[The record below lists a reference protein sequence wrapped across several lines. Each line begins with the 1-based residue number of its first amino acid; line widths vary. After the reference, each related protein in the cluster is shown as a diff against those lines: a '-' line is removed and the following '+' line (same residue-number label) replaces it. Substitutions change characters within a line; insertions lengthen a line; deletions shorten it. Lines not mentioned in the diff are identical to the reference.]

1 MMIEKNCVSRP
12 KQLKM
17 HSTQIKKDVY
27 VTSPYQTDQ
36 EAIDW
41 KMKKIHPKL
50 FGLWCPVKYDLKE
63 KERVFI
69 PYCLFVFDYELKRGK
84 KENGPLDRK
93 GQIGAIY
100 DMYEGHCLHFD
111 LNDDLGLCERSLE
124 SLSGKI
130 LKSKYSSDEV
140 IEDAIE
146 TVKWRYLRRIF
157 NTLPG
162 VTLNKKVSFYRE
174 AWKLT
179 LIARGGECEKFAYLD
194 AFGMQNENLS
204 GLKVRMNL

>member
-93 GQIGAIY
+93 GQIGAI
-100 DMYEGHCLHFD
+100 
-111 LNDDLGLCERSLE
+111 
-124 SLSGKI
+124 
-130 LKSKYSSDEV
+130 
-140 IEDAIE
+140 
-146 TVKWRYLRRIF
+146 
-157 NTLPG
+157 
-162 VTLNKKVSFYRE
+162 
-174 AWKLT
+174 
-179 LIARGGECEKFAYLD
+179 
-194 AFGMQNENLS
+194 
-204 GLKVRMNL
+204 

>member
-17 HSTQIKKDVY
+17 HRTETKENVY

-50 FGLWCPVKYDLKE
+50 FGLWCPVKYELEKKE
-63 KERVFI
+63 KVFI
-69 PYCLFVFDYELKRGK
+69 PYRLFVFDYELKRGK

-100 DMYEGHCLHFD
+100 NMYEGHCLHFD
-111 LNDDLGLCERSLE
+111 LNDDLGLCRRSLD
-124 SLSGKI
+124 SLPGKI
-130 LKSKYSSDEV
+130 LKSNYSDDDV
-140 IEDAIE
+140 LEDTIE
-146 TVKWRYLRRIF
+146 TVKWRYLRKIF

-162 VTLNKKVSFYRE
+162 VTLNKTVPFYRE
-174 AWKLT
+174 AWKLK
-179 LIARGGECEKFAYLD
+179 LIARGEEYEKFAYLD
-194 AFGMQNENLS
+194 VFGMQSENIS
-204 GLKVRMNL
+204 GLKVRMDL